1 MTTRPVDVLV
11 YSSEADTG
19 EAWFATV
26 FGASDLTAA
35 GDSREAC
42 VARIEGL
49 LTDLAAH
56 DPSQLPASDGAGQVK
71 VETVNLSLP
80 ASDQGHVFD
89 VDLQID
95 AAIRDEP
102 TEYRVHVPYLKLSF
116 ALDDPDDLEIAL
128 GQHLAERY
136 RMDSRLDILWPLG
149 ESAERAG
156 RHTYRPVTTERIH
169 IDDSAGDGSAS
180 IPSRDTPTLQAVG
193 EPLHHRLDKKDA
205 PGAFGRE
212 PEVDTLINTLAD
224 ARDRSILMVG
234 EPGVGKTAIV
244 QEAVGRIIDAEVP
257 EALAGTEV
265 WQLSGGRLMAGM
277 RYMGQWQERLL
288 KLVDEAG
295 QAGAILFVDD
305 LVELLEAAGND
316 EDAEGVPGLLLPH
329 IESGDIAVIAEA
341 RLDQIGRL
349 EQAYPNFTRTLRQIR
364 VEPMSPAETDTVL
377 EHVSYRLGR
386 QQGVRLAEST
396 RQKIIDLVGRFRGLG
411 ALPGPAVDL
420 AERIARTSADEGVDV
435 DGSSR
440 PLLQPSHAIAGFASQ
455 TGLPEN
461 LLDPDANFDPDT
473 IRREFEEAVLG
484 QPEATE
490 AMTDLMT
497 VIRAGLNAPERPL
510 GSYLFIGPTGVG
522 KTQTALTVADHLFG
536 SEDRLLRFDMSEYQD
551 RWSAARLVG
560 RHRGEAGQLVRR
572 MREQPFQVVL
582 FDELEKAHSSVFDL
596 LLQALGEGR
605 LTDALGQ
612 TVSFRNAVIAMTSN
626 LGDSGPS
633 ALGFE
638 PTDDVAKRE
647 RRRQH
652 YRSEVES
659 FFRPEFVGRIDRV
672 VAFRPLE
679 HSTARALV
687 RRALDDALSRGGL
700 ERRDIHVEVA
710 DEVVDYLVRV
720 GFDERYGARPLQQA
734 VENHITAALAD
745 FLARRSELTGISLRF
760 EMVDGVPELAMG

>member
-1 MTTRPVDVLV
+1 MQELL
-11 YSSEADTG
+11 SE
-19 EAWFATV
+19 
-26 FGASDLTAA
+26 
-35 GDSREAC
+35 
-42 VARIEGL
+42 
-49 LTDLAAH
+49 LAAH
-56 DPSQLPASDGAGQVK
+56 DPSQLPGGNGSEPPRL
-71 VETVNLSLP
+71 ETVELSLA
-80 ASDQGHVFD
+80 ASDQGQIFEL
-89 VDLQID
+89 DLHID
-95 AAIRDEP
+95 AAVRQEAV
-102 TEYRVHVPYLKLSF
+102 EHRVHVPHLKLSF
-116 ALDDPDDLEIAL
+116 ALDDPDDLEVGL
-128 GQHLAERY
+128 EQHLAERY
-136 RMDSRLDILWPLG
+136 RMDSRLDALWPYAA
-149 ESAERAG
+149 SANEAAR
-156 RHTYRPVTTERIH
+156 RTYSPLETQRIE
-169 IDDSAGDGSAS
+169 IDDAATDASSA
-180 IPSRDTPTLQAVG
+180 IPSRETPTLQAVA
-193 EPLHHRLDKKDA
+193 EPLHRHLDRRDA

-212 PEVDTLINTLAD
+212 TEVDTLLGTLAD

-234 EPGVGKTAIV
+234 EPGVGKTAVV
-244 QEAVGRIIDAEVP
+244 QQAVRRIIDGEVP
-257 EALAGTEV
+257 DALVGTEV
-265 WQLSGGRLMAGM
+265 WQFSGGRLMAGM
-277 RYMGQWQERLL
+277 RYLGQWQERLL
-288 KLVDEAG
+288 KLLDEAG

-305 LVELLEAAGND
+305 LIELLESAGND
-316 EDAEGVPGLLLPH
+316 EHAEGVPGLLLPH

-341 RLDQIGRL
+341 RLDQVGRL

-364 VEPMSPAETDTVL
+364 IDPMTPAETDAVL
-377 EHVSYRLGR
+377 ERVSYRLGR

-411 ALPGPAVDL
+411 ALPGPAIDL

-435 DGSSR
+435 DGEDR
-440 PLLQPSHAIAGFASQ
+440 PLLQPSHAISGFASQ

-461 LLDPDANFDPDT
+461 LLDPDASFDPQA
-473 IRREFEEAVLG
+473 IRRDFEESVLG
-484 QPEATE
+484 QPEATD

-582 FDELEKAHSSVFDL
+582 FDEIEKAHSSVFDL

-638 PTDDVAKRE
+638 PTDDLAKRQ
-647 RRRQH
+647 RRQQH

-700 ERRDIHVEVA
+700 ERRNIHVEVA
-710 DEVVDYLVRV
+710 DGVIDYLVRV

-734 VENHITAALAD
+734 VENHVTAALAD
-745 FLARRSELTGISLRF
+745 FLARRSELTGIELRF
-760 EMVDGVPELAMG
+760 EMVDGVPELALD